1 MNETT
6 MNEAKLPSASELE
19 AYYAEQKQQVRLE
32 HRRKFVRGTISI
44 IVGII
49 VWWIFSHTIMI
60 HVPDPWETVMG
71 SYAALGKSYYYKS
84 VLFSVYRVL
93 TGFILGC
100 LVGIPLGL
108 LMGWNKVIRDFTF
121 PTFETL
127 RPMPPVSWVPLAIL
141 MFVKMELSIIFLP
154 FLGTFF
160 VVALNAKL
168 GAESVDE
175 SMFRAARCLG
185 ASPIQVFRHVVLP
198 GALPF
203 IFTGLALGMGM
214 AWITIVAAE
223 MISGTY
229 GIGYM
234 CWQSYNLIRYPQVI
248 LAMIT
253 IGVLGY
259 GSSAGIRM
267 LANKY
272 LAWRQVYT
280 N

>member
-6 MNEAKLPSASELE
+6 MNEVDLSSASELE
-19 AYYAEQKQQVRLE
+19 AYYAEQKHLARMEQ
-32 HRRKFVRGTISI
+32 RRKLRRGTISVI
-44 IVGII
+44 GGII

-60 HVPDPWETVMG
+60 HVPDPWETVVG
-71 SYAALGKSYYYKS
+71 SYGALTKSYYYTS
-84 VLFSVYRVL
+84 VLYSVGRVL
-93 TGFILGC
+93 TGFVLGC
-100 LVGIPLGL
+100 IVGIPLGL
-108 LMGWNKVIRDFTF
+108 MMGWNKVIRDFTF

-185 ASPIQVFRHVVLP
+185 ASPFKVFRHVVLP
-198 GALPF
+198 GSLPF

-234 CWQSYNLIRYPQVI
+234 CWQSYNLIRYPEVI
-248 LAMIT
+248 LTMMT

-267 LANKY
+267 LSNKY